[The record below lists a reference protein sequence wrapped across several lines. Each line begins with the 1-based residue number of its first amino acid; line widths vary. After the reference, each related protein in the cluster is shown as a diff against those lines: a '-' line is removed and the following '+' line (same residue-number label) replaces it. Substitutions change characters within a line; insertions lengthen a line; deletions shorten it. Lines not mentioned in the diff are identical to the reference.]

1 MTTDASD
8 PGSVQRALVPRTG
21 SSCRVASSVL
31 GTSSIFTRNP
41 PRTSGF
47 SIWLWLCLALL
58 ACSAPPAPRVPEA
71 APELVA
77 TAQPRDEAESGAAP
91 PEPRDD
97 TSLDLAVYRAA
108 GVPELDRPWSPDD
121 YERCLQVFG
130 QLLRGGRGDLPRQG
144 SARSG
149 ALFAR
154 LVNVQNFEAT
164 SRAAGSPGDRAR
176 ALERQLESFPG
187 LLQVYSPANDGVDF
201 AREQADLGV
210 ALLELL
216 KLALA
221 SSSELAPQERSWVQ
235 TYERQKVVTVGV
247 VRGLEQMLGER
258 ERYPEPLRRRLKGE
272 LSRLAPELERHLD
285 PDDARLVHAAA
296 D

>member
-1 MTTDASD
+1 MRTDASD
-8 PGSVQRALVPRTG
+8 RSRAARARG
-21 SSCRVASSVL
+21 
-31 GTSSIFTRNP
+31 
-41 PRTSGF
+41 
-47 SIWLWLCLALL
+47 LWLALL
-58 ACSAPPAPRVPEA
+58 ACSAPPAPQVPEA

-77 TAQPRDEAESGAAP
+77 TAEPGGAPTPDTAAA

-97 TSLDLAVYRAA
+97 TSLELAVYRAA
-108 GVPELDRPWSPDD
+108 GVPELERPWGPDD
-121 YERCLQVFG
+121 YERCLRVFG
-130 QLLRGGRGDLPRQG
+130 QLLRGGRGDLPRRG

-154 LVNVQNFEAT
+154 LVDAQNFEAT

-187 LLQVYSPANDGVDF
+187 LLQVYSPANDGLDF

-216 KLALA
+216 KLALGSSHELVTQEA
-221 SSSELAPQERSWVQ
+221 SWAEV
-235 TYERQKVVTVGV
+235 YDRQKGITVGV
-247 VRGLEQMLGER
+247 VRGLQQMLGER
-258 ERYPEPLRRRLKGE
+258 ERYPEPVRRRLKGE

-285 PDDARLVHAAA
+285 PDDARAVHAAA